1 MSNNDEFRPRDH
13 AEEVAVFRH
22 GVIGSVA
29 RCVLSHGALR
39 SALRELS
46 ERRFCPPGVEGTRT
60 FGYSTLER
68 WLYAYRK
75 GGLAALRPTPRR
87 DRGRARELT
96 EPQRALLLDVRR
108 EHPAATASVIL
119 RELVASGRID
129 AGAVSEAT
137 VRRLYTAHGLD
148 RVAARDGAGVT
159 TRLRWEAERPGVLWH
174 GDVCHGATLALGD
187 RKVPV
192 RIHGMLDDASRYV
205 VALEAHATEREVDM
219 IGVLVGAL
227 RRHGPPEVIYLDNG
241 STYRGDLLR
250 LCCAR
255 LGIALVHA
263 KPYDPEARGKMERF
277 WRTLRQGCLD
287 HTGALASLDDLNERL
302 AAFLSEHYHVSAHAS
317 LLGHSPGR
325 VWCERP
331 RTVDRLDE
339 AKLRDALTARAKRLV
354 RKDNTLSVGNRDW
367 ELDQGFL
374 AGRKVVV
381 ARCMVDATE
390 APWVEHEGHR
400 YPLRLVDPKANAT
413 RQRPPR
419 RAHTAAP
426 ARAQVPFDPSATLV
440 ERARARAA
448 QRETAREDDGS
459 DELTED
465 LFDQALLDDEGGAR

>member
-1 MSNNDEFRPRDH
+1 MPNDDEFRPRDH
-13 AEEVAVFRH
+13 AEEVAVFRF

-29 RCVLSHGALR
+29 QSLLTRGALR
-39 SALRELS
+39 AALMEQTRKSFL
-46 ERRFCPPGVEGTRT
+46 PPGAPRSRT
-60 FGYSTLER
+60 FGYATLER
-68 WLYAYRK
+68 WYYAHRA
-75 GGLAALRPTPRR
+75 GGLEALRPMPRS

-96 EPQRALLLDVRR
+96 EPQRELLLDVRR

-119 RELVASGRID
+119 REMVASGRID

-148 RVAARDGAGVT
+148 RVAARDGAGVS

-205 VALEAHATEREVDM
+205 VALEAHSTEREVDM

-241 STYRGDLLR
+241 STYRGELLR

-287 HTGALASLDDLNERL
+287 TMGALASLEDLNERL
-302 AAFLSEHYHVSAHAS
+302 RAFLSEHYHARGHSS
-317 LLGHSPGR
+317 LLGHAPGK
-325 VWCERP
+325 VWSERP
-331 RTVDRLDE
+331 RSVDRLDE
-339 AKLRDALTARAKRLV
+339 AKLRVALTARSKRLV
-354 RKDNTLSVGNRDW
+354 RKDNTLSVANKDW

-381 ARCMVDATE
+381 ARCMVPPLE
-390 APWVEHEGHR
+390 APWVEHEGR
-400 YPLRLVDPKANAT
+400 SYPLRLVDPKANAT
-413 RQRPPR
+413 RKRPPR
-419 RAHTAAP
+419 RAHTATP
-426 ARAQVPFDPSATLV
+426 ARAEVPFDPSATLV

-448 QRETAREDDGS
+448 QQEAAREDDGS

-465 LFDQALLDDEGGAR
+465 LFDQALLDDEGDAR